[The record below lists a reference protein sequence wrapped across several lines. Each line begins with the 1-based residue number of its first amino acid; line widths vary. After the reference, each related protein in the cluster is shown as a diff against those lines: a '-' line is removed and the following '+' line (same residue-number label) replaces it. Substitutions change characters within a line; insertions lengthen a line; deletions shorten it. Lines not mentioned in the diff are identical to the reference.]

1 MAPLDTGCTAYALGP
16 DTNMSRW
23 PFFWGL
29 ILGTLATRLVIGR
42 RLDLAEVSDMTTF
55 TVDALV
61 AAVALGAAVLFVI
74 AWVLPFKRAPRRSAR
89 PPARPGPSLNPSLVA
104 RLDEA
109 RRQLAAQSDQ
119 LVFTRELLQTRT
131 EEMDRLSAERTAV
144 ASRLDEAQAA
154 ADRWRV
160 EYERVATEQQAER
173 AHFADEQTRL
183 AGELMRSTLDA
194 SQRAHELIDSMRELA
209 RRTQETNA
217 LRVEVA
223 ELRAE
228 LERARS
234 ATTALPAPPEL
245 IEQEAR
251 RLYGGAL
258 ESICFE
264 VRRALNAVLGYSR
277 LPLHDAESRP
287 QQDDV
292 QALEVA
298 GERLL
303 VFVNDLHDLSRA
315 EANALVLEPEAVDVE
330 SALRQ
335 AARDAAERLPR
346 QLSDFLVAAEPGLPP
361 VRADRTRLAQILAA
375 LVQYGG
381 PAKTVLTARPAG
393 KFVALGV
400 SHPDLTVADGARL
413 FDPLAANGEDGA
425 TRVRLALARALATLS
440 GGELTVTAGEVTGA
454 VFTLTLPAATR
465 GDGRARPRAR
475 PLTDG

>member
-1 MAPLDTGCTAYALGP
+1 M
-16 DTNMSRW
+16 NRW

-42 RLDLAEVSDMTTF
+42 RLDLAEVPDMTTF
-55 TVDALV
+55 TVDALI
-61 AAVALGAAVLFVI
+61 AAVALGAAVLFVT
-74 AWVLPFKRAPRRSAR
+74 AWVLPFRRAPRRPAR

-131 EEMDRLSAERTAV
+131 EEMDRLSAERTAA

-173 AHFADEQTRL
+173 AQFADEQTRL
-183 AGELMRSTLDA
+183 AGELMRSTRDA
-194 SQRAHELIDSMRELA
+194 SQRAYELIDSMRELA

-228 LERARS
+228 LERVRS
-234 ATTALPAPPEL
+234 ATTALPAPPEV

-315 EANALVLEPEAVDVE
+315 EANALVLEPEALDVE
-330 SALRQ
+330 RALRQ
-335 AARDAAERLPR
+335 AARDAAERVPR
-346 QLSDFLVAAEPGLPP
+346 HPRDFLVAAEPGLPP

-440 GGELTVTAGEVTGA
+440 GGELTVTAGEVSGA

-475 PLTDG
+475 PLSDG

>member
-1 MAPLDTGCTAYALGP
+1 
-16 DTNMSRW
+16 
-23 PFFWGL
+23 
-29 ILGTLATRLVIGR
+29 
-42 RLDLAEVSDMTTF
+42 
-55 TVDALV
+55 
-61 AAVALGAAVLFVI
+61 
-74 AWVLPFKRAPRRSAR
+74 
-89 PPARPGPSLNPSLVA
+89 
-104 RLDEA
+104 
-109 RRQLAAQSDQ
+109 
-119 LVFTRELLQTRT
+119 
-131 EEMDRLSAERTAV
+131 V
-144 ASRLDEAQAA
+144 ASRLDEAQAD

-160 EYERVATEQQAER
+160 EYERVATELQAER
-173 AHFADEQTRL
+173 ARFADEQTRL

-194 SQRAHELIDSMRELA
+194 SQRANEQIDSMRELA
-209 RRTQETNA
+209 RRTLETNT
-217 LRVEVA
+217 LLVEVA

-234 ATTALPAPPEL
+234 ATTALTAPPEL
-245 IEQEAR
+245 IEQAAR

-277 LPLHDAESRP
+277 LPLYDAESRP

-335 AARDAAERLPR
+335 AARDAAERLQR

-440 GGELTVTAGEVTGA
+440 GGELTVRAGEVTGA

>member
-1 MAPLDTGCTAYALGP
+1 M
-16 DTNMSRW
+16 NRRS
-23 PFFWGL
+23 FFWGL
-29 ILGTLATRLVIGR
+29 ILGTLVTRLAIGR

-61 AAVALGAAVLFVI
+61 AAAALGAAVLFVA
-74 AWVLPFKRAPRRSAR
+74 AWALAFRRAPRRSTG
-89 PPARPGPSLNPSLVA
+89 PPALPGPSLGPSLEA
-104 RLDEA
+104 RLHEAETGLDEA
-109 RRQLAAQSDQ
+109 RRQLAARSEQ
-119 LVFTRELLQTRT
+119 LAFTRELLLKRT
-131 EEMDRLSAERTAV
+131 EDIDRLAAERTAV

-154 ADRWRV
+154 TDRWRV
-160 EYERVATEQQAER
+160 EYERVATELQAER
-173 AHFADEQTRL
+173 ARFADEQTRL
-183 AGELMRSTLDA
+183 AGELMRGTLDA

-209 RRTQETNA
+209 RRTEETNA
-217 LRVEVA
+217 LRVEVVR
-223 ELRAE
+223 LRAE

-234 ATTALPAPPEL
+234 AATALPAPPEL

-258 ESICFE
+258 ESLCFE

-277 LPLHDAESRP
+277 LPLYDAESRP

-292 QALEVA
+292 RALEVA

-335 AARDAAERLPR
+335 AALDAAERLQR
-346 QLSDFLVAAEPGLPP
+346 KLSDFLVAAEPGLPL

-381 PAKTVLTARPAG
+381 PAKTVLSARPAG

-400 SHPDLTVADGARL
+400 SHPELNVAEGARL